1 MEISFATFLQGITTS
16 PALLVT
22 TLLTLGVIFVNGWT
36 DAPNAIATC
45 VTTRCMSTRAAIW
58 MSALFNFLGVFI
70 MTQINSSVASTI
82 SNMVDFG
89 GNTREALIA
98 LCAALFSIVV
108 YSVGASYFGIPTSES
123 HSLIAGLTGAAI
135 AIQNGVGGIN
145 MDEWAK
151 VLYGL
156 VMSLLLGFAIGFVI
170 CKLVGLVCGRM
181 DRRKTN
187 TFFKGAQIF
196 GAAAMSFMHGAQDGQ
211 KFIGVLFLGVAFSNG
226 LSSVSGAETP
236 VWLMLLCSIIMA
248 AGTSVGGEKIIKS
261 VGMDM
266 VKLEKYQGFSAD
278 LAAAFCLLLSSL
290 FGIPGLDHPHQDQRH
305 HGRRRRPPAVGHQ
318 PRGRQGDDAHLDLH
332 LPGLRPHQLPDGQT
346 LHRDL
351 LNHHF
356 NGLREKVCLKNR
368 IPYYFQN
375 FIGLRRLRLQGG
387 PDAQGHRRPVRRFVA
402 LPQAGRDPRD

>member
-1 MEISFATFLQGITTS
+1 MDVSFMSFLQSVTSSPVLLIT
-16 PALLVT
+16 V
-22 TLLTLGVIFVNGWT
+22 LLTLGVIFVNGWT

-45 VTTRCMSTRAAIW
+45 ITTRCMSTRSAIW
-58 MSALFNFLGVFI
+58 MSAIFNFLGVFV

-123 HSLIAGLTGAAI
+123 HSLIAGLSGAAI
-135 AIQNGVGGIN
+135 AIQNGIGGIN

-156 VMSLLLGFAIGFVI
+156 VLSLILGFATGWVV
-170 CKLVGLVCGRM
+170 CKVVSLVCYRM

-187 TFFKGAQIF
+187 RFFRGAQIF

-211 KFIGVLFLGVAFSNG
+211 KFMGVILLSLFLINGQTPEPVAM
-226 LSSVSGAETP
+226 P
-236 VWLMLLCSIIMA
+236 VWLMLLCSAVMGI
-248 AGTSVGGEKIIKS
+248 GTSVGGKKIIKS

-278 LAAAFCLLLSSL
+278 LSAAFCLLYSSL
-290 FGIPGLDHPHQDQRH
+290 FGIPVSTTHTKTSAIMGVGAVKRLSSINLGVVKEMVLTWIFTFPGCGL
-305 HGRRRRPPAVGHQ
+305 
-318 PRGRQGDDAHLDLH
+318 
-332 LPGLRPHQLPDGQT
+332 
-346 LHRDL
+346 
-351 LNHHF
+351 
-356 NGLREKVCLKNR
+356 
-368 IPYYFQN
+368 IS
-375 FIGLRRLRLQGG
+375 FIMAKL
-387 PDAQGHRRPVRRFVA
+387 FITIF
-402 LPQAGRDPRD
+402 